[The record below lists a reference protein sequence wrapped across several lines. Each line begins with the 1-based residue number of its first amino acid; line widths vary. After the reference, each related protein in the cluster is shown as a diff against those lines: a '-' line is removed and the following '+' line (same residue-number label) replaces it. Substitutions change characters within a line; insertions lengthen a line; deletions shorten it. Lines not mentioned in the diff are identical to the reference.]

1 MGITEDQ
8 VRVIG
13 SDDYMNSPLLTDR
26 EKACVLWAEHVTKNT
41 AKSRDDVFEEVRR
54 QFSDSEFVE
63 LTMVIT
69 YFNMRNRFQDSLRIP
84 LDEPKV
90 VAGITKGLHQDPKK
104 MKAYYERIVKNWPE
118 SFPGPQKS
126 NLSGET

>member
-1 MGITEDQ
+1 MGITEEQ
-8 VRVIG
+8 IGVIG
-13 SDDYMNSPLLTDR
+13 SGEYMGSSLLTDR

-41 AKSRDDVFEEVRR
+41 AKERDDVYEEVRR
-54 QFSDSEFVE
+54 CFSDAELVE

-90 VAGITKGLHQDPKK
+90 ISGITKGLHQDPDK
-104 MKAYYERIVKNWPE
+104 MKAYFEGIVKNWPE
-118 SFPGPQKS
+118 TFPGPA
-126 NLSGET
+126 GE

>member
-1 MGITEDQ
+1 MGITEEQ
-8 VRVIG
+8 IAAIV
-13 SDDYMNSPLLTDR
+13 SDGYMDSPLLSDR

-41 AKSRDDVFEEVRR
+41 AKDRDDVYEDARR
-54 QFSDSEFVE
+54 YFSDAEFVE

-104 MKAYYERIVKNWPE
+104 MKAYYERIVKDWPE
-118 SFPGPQKS
+118 TFPGPV
-126 NLSGET
+126 EE

>member
-1 MGITEDQ
+1 MGITEEQ
-8 VRVIG
+8 IRVIG
-13 SDDYMNSPLLTDR
+13 SGEYMASSLLTDR

-41 AKSRDDVFEEVRR
+41 AKERDDVHEEVRR
-54 QFSDSEFVE
+54 HFTDAELVE

-90 VAGITKGLHQDPKK
+90 ISGITKGLHQDPDK
-104 MKAYYERIVKNWPE
+104 MKAYFEGIVKNWPE
-118 SFPGPQKS
+118 TFPGPA
-126 NLSGET
+126 GE